1 MQEGTKSLNP
11 VLKFVQ
17 YLREAK
23 EELGKV
29 AWPSRQNTIRYASFV
44 IGTSVVV
51 AVFLGVL
58 DWGLTI
64 GLEQLIAL
72 TQK

>member
-1 MQEGTKSLNP
+1 MEGVKVRNP
-11 VLKFVQ
+11 LLALTR

-29 AWPSRQNTIRYASFV
+29 AWPTREEAFRYSTLV
-44 IGTSVVV
+44 IGISLAV

-64 GLEQLIAL
+64 GLEKLIEIS
-72 TQK
+72 QS